1 MRTRTHHNPLRK
13 QVRLS
18 IALLGLVLA
27 VVGCQ
32 KSQVDRGL
40 ESDANGYQCGKCAAK
55 FYTARET
62 FANRCPECK
71 RPEIEQVL
79 GFTCPADQ
87 HVTVASRSR
96 GARKCEK
103 CGGTTA
109 GMVIPGEKEL
119 KAWGATRREAADV
132 GA

>member
-1 MRTRTHHNPLRK
+1 LVNASPGARALGILA
-13 QVRLS
+13 LS
-18 IALLGLVLA
+18 LLVL
-27 VVGCQ
+27 VLPTGCK

-40 ESDANGYQCGKCAAK
+40 ESDANGYQCSRCAAK
-55 FYTARET
+55 FYTGRET

-87 HVTVASRSR
+87 HVTVAPRSR

-103 CGGTTA
+103 CGGATA

-119 KAWGATRREAADV
+119 KTWGATRREAAEV